1 MPPSRV
7 RSESA
12 SLALARVAPL
22 MTRWV
27 ERSLAGQSPPLTL
40 AQYLALEQLDRG
52 RVSAAELA
60 QGASISRS
68 AVSQLVASLEREG
81 LIGRE
86 ESESDRR
93 QRPLVLSA
101 EGAKVL
107 RSSRRLLRKQLDPL
121 VESLPPHEADALA
134 ASLGLIEGVLG
145 GNPPPRRPRPPRR
158 PPAPPGPR
166 GRM

>member
-1 MPPSRV
+1 MPPPRA
-7 RSESA
+7 RPGSA

-22 MTRWV
+22 LTRWV
-27 ERSLAGQSPPLTL
+27 ERSLAAQSPPLTL
-40 AQYLALEQLDRG
+40 AQYLALEQLGRG

-68 AVSQLVASLEREG
+68 AVSQLVASLEGEG
-81 LIGRE
+81 LVRRE

-107 RSSRRLLRKQLDPL
+107 RSSRRLLRRRLDPL
-121 VESLPPHEADALA
+121 IESLPPHKADALA
-134 ASLGLIEGVLG
+134 GSLGLIESVLG
-145 GNPPPRRPRPPRR
+145 GTPPPRRPPHPKR
-158 PPAPPGPR
+158 PPAPPAPR
-166 GRM
+166 WRM

>member
-68 AVSQLVASLEREG
+68 AVSRAVASLEREG
-81 LIGRE
+81 RSGARSPRATGGSGRWC
-86 ESESDRR
+86 SAPRARR
-93 QRPLVLSA
+93 S
-101 EGAKVL
+101 
-107 RSSRRLLRKQLDPL
+107 
-121 VESLPPHEADALA
+121 
-134 ASLGLIEGVLG
+134 
-145 GNPPPRRPRPPRR
+145 
-158 PPAPPGPR
+158 
-166 GRM
+166 